1 MTKNLYNEQ
10 ITKEFASHVVAF
22 SVAENGAMGN
32 PGSVRFLTDEKEIY
46 EINDIHME
54 IPAGW
59 KRTYLGAGNHLF
71 MPEWMDILFYKI
83 IDRNAAESEIHAT
96 WIDAVIKILGK
107 LSCKKCYC
115 KERNE
120 YRSKLEIV
128 PNTGQR
134 NEVENKGIIRETL
147 CVEWNSDL
155 NKAEKVVAIGINP
168 STAQEGESDTTMTK
182 LCRFLDM
189 YGFNNVTMLNL
200 FESVSPDQ
208 SKILKTT
215 RTDFNKKREIFDAAD
230 IILLVWGI
238 DGHRK
243 CKRETVA
250 VLADYAE
257 KLYYIRNQNG
267 RYPAHP
273 SRMSYQSEIMPII
286 SAKDFSVCGL
296 Q

>member
-1 MTKNLYNEQ
+1 MIKKLYNEQ
-10 ITKEFASHVVAF
+10 ITKEFTSHVIAF
-22 SVAENGAMGN
+22 SAAENGAMGN
-32 PGSVRFLTDEKEIY
+32 PGSVRFVTDEKEIY
-46 EINDIHME
+46 EINDICIE
-54 IPAGW
+54 IPDGW
-59 KRTYLGAGNHLF
+59 KHTYWGAGNHLF

-83 IDRNAAESEIHAT
+83 IDRNASESEIHAT
-96 WIDAVIKILGK
+96 WIDTVIKILGR

-120 YRSKLEIV
+120 YRSKLEIT
-128 PNTGQR
+128 PYNAQR
-134 NEVENKGIIRETL
+134 KKEENKGTIRESL
-147 CVEWNSDL
+147 CVAWDSVF
-155 NKAEKVVAIGINP
+155 NKKDKIVAIGINP
-168 STAQEGESDTTMTK
+168 STAQDGESDTTMTK

-208 SKILKTT
+208 NKIVKTA
-215 RTDFNKKREIFDAAD
+215 RTDFAKKRKIFDEAD

-238 DGHRK
+238 NGHRK

-257 KLYYIRNQNG
+257 KLYCIRNQNG

-286 SAKDFSVCGL
+286 SAKDFSACGL